1 MTTWRWWTTPA
12 KPRRWYLIYFSMVMF
27 VYVSLAAP
35 LWIGKG
41 HLGTAIGIF
50 CCAIP
55 SHWIVKIYMERD
67 LD

>member
-1 MTTWRWWTTPA
+1 MDWRWWTTPA
-12 KPRRWYLIYFSMVMF
+12 EPRLWYLIYFAMVMF
-27 VYVSLAAP
+27 VYVSLASP
-35 LWIGKG
+35 LWMYGGFFGTVIGMV
-41 HLGTAIGIF
+41 